1 MAEVNQN
8 SAETPRS
15 TGIIAWFAYNPVAA
29 NLLMALL
36 VIAGLM
42 SLSTLRK
49 QVFPDIEFNAVTV
62 QVPYPG
68 AAPLE
73 VEEGINIKI
82 EEAISEVSGIKK
94 VVSTAAEGM
103 GNVRIEVEDG
113 FDVQEV
119 LDEVKVN
126 VDAII
131 SFPENAEKPVV
142 FRIKPT
148 QEVMWLSINGELD
161 EREMK
166 RITNEVRDEVA
177 NLPQVTSAKVFG
189 ARNDE
194 VAIEVSEADL
204 QKFGITFD
212 DVVSAVRRS
221 SIDLPS
227 GSIKSD
233 AGNILLRT
241 KGQAYSGE
249 DFSNIVLLTRAD
261 GTRLYLRDVAII
273 ADGFVEEL
281 NYSHF
286 DRRFSL
292 AVQVTAV
299 GDQNVLKIAEAVKGY
314 VAEKQQLL
322 PEGVYIAEWADA
334 SFYLQGRLDL
344 MTRNMVFG
352 GVLVFLVLALFLRLS
367 LAFWVILGLPV
378 CFLGT
383 FMLMPTPPVDLSI
396 NMISL
401 FGFILVLGIVVDDA
415 IIIGESAWSEVER
428 NGHTLENIIR
438 GAKRVAMPATF
449 GVLTTMAAFW
459 PMLMVS
465 GPFGVIWKTIG
476 MVVILC
482 LLFSLV
488 ESKLILPAHLRHMK
502 VKKIDRNH
510 PNPIYRVQAVF
521 SEGMKNFV
529 IQRYQPALKKAL
541 EWRYATIASFLG
553 LFVLAIGL
561 IGGGKVRW
569 EFFPNIPSD
578 FVMVS
583 VDMVEGSSDRATI
596 RALETLEESL
606 YQMNEAIYQ
615 EQGYRVVQHSNTWM
629 EGALAGR
636 MVVELKKNE
645 TRDIDGFEVV
655 KRWREQTPE
664 IPGVRILDFQGS
676 TNPGAGAD
684 LGFQLS
690 GKDMATLQAAAQ
702 ELKEKLMSYA
712 GVYNVQDSYSGGA
725 QEITL
730 AIKPEAE
737 ALGISLADLARQVR
751 YGFYGAEAQRIQRG
765 DEEVKVM
772 IRYPRQERSSIGY
785 LENMRVRTQSGEE
798 VPFSK
803 VADIA
808 IQEGYSNITRI
819 NGVRAIDVTA
829 AVDKATTESETVR
842 KDIEDVFMKELQS
855 RYPNVKYGLEGASLE
870 EQKALVG
877 LQQAFAV
884 ALVVIFG
891 LIAIPLKS
899 YSQPLI
905 VMSVI
910 PFGMIGAVV
919 GHWLLGLS
927 VSVLSLCGIVALA
940 GVVVN
945 DSLIMVDF
953 VNRARQQGLR
963 LYDAALNAG
972 GQRFRAIVL
981 TSLTTF
987 FGLIPIVL
995 ERSLQAQIV
1004 IPMAVSLAFGILFA
1018 TVITL
1023 FMVPCLYLILED
1035 FKGMFRAKPDE
1046 FAEQSS
1052 N

>member
-1 MAEVNQN
+1 MSQ
-8 SAETPRS
+8 PPIQRS

-29 NLLMALL
+29 NLLMALI
-36 VIAGLM
+36 VIAGLL
-42 SLSTLRK
+42 SLSTMRK
-49 QVFPDIEFNAVTV
+49 QVFPDIEFNAVMV

-82 EEAISEVSGIKK
+82 EEAISDINGIKK
-94 VVSTAAEGM
+94 VTSTASEGI
-103 GNVRIEVEDG
+103 GSINIEVDDD

-131 SFPENAEKPVV
+131 SFPENAEKPIV

-148 QEVMWLSINGELD
+148 QEVMWLSVSGDLEEAD
-161 EREMK
+161 MK
-166 RITNEVRDEVA
+166 RVANEVRDEVA
-177 NLPQVTSAKVFG
+177 NLPTVSSAKLYG
-189 ARNDE
+189 ARDDE

-204 QKFGITFD
+204 QKYGITFD

-241 KGQAYSGE
+241 KGQAYTGE
-249 DFSNIVLLTRAD
+249 DFSNIVLLTRTD
-261 GTRLYLRDVAII
+261 GTRLYLRDIAIVN
-273 ADGFVEEL
+273 DGFVEEL
-281 NYSHF
+281 NYARF
-286 DRRFSL
+286 DRRYSL
-292 AVQVTAV
+292 TIQVSAV
-299 GDQNVLKIAEAVKGY
+299 GNQNVLEIADDVRQYAADKR
-314 VAEKQQLL
+314 AEL
-322 PEGVYIAEWADA
+322 PQGVYVDEWADV
-334 SFYLQGRLDL
+334 SFYLQDRLDL
-344 MTRNMVFG
+344 MIRNMLYG
-352 GVLVFLVLALFLRLS
+352 GILVFLVLSLFLRLS

-415 IIIGESAWSEVER
+415 IIIGESAWSEVEK

-438 GAKRVAMPATF
+438 GAQRVAMPATF
-449 GVLTTMAAFW
+449 GVLTTIAAFW

-476 MVVILC
+476 LVVILC
-482 LLFSLV
+482 LVFSLV
-488 ESKLILPAHLRHMK
+488 ESKLILPAHLQHMK

-510 PNPIYRVQAVF
+510 SNPIYRFQARF
-521 SEGMKNFV
+521 AEGMKRFV
-529 IQRYQPALKKAL
+529 THQYQPALKRAL
-541 EWRYATIASFLG
+541 EYRYVTIASFFG
-553 LFVLAIGL
+553 MFVLAIGL
-561 IGGGKVRW
+561 IGSGKVRW

-578 FVMVS
+578 FIMVN
-583 VDMVEGSSDRATI
+583 VDMVEGSSDIATI
-596 RALETLEESL
+596 RALESLEESL
-606 YQMNEAIYQ
+606 YAMDNAVFE
-615 EQGYRVVQHSNTWM
+615 EHGYRVVRHNNTWM
-629 EGALAGR
+629 ESALSGA
-636 MVVELKKNE
+636 MVVELLKNE
-645 TRDIDGFEVV
+645 NRDVDGFEVV
-655 KRWREQTPE
+655 KRWRELTPE
-664 IPGVRILDFQGS
+664 IPGVRVLDFQGS
-676 TNPGAGAD
+676 TNKGAGAD

-690 GKDMATLQAAAQ
+690 GKNMSTLQAAAKD
-702 ELKEKLMSYA
+702 LKAKLHSYV
-712 GVYNVQDSYSGGA
+712 GVYNVKDSYSGGA

-730 AIKPEAE
+730 AVKPEAE
-737 ALGISLADLARQVR
+737 ALGISLSDLAKQVR

-772 IRYPRQERSSIGY
+772 IRYPREERSSIGH
-785 LENMRVRTQSGEE
+785 LENMRVRTASGQE
-798 VPFSK
+798 VPFAK
-803 VADIA
+803 VADIT
-808 IQEGYSNITRI
+808 IQDGYSAITRI
-819 NGVRAIDVTA
+819 NGVRAIDVSA
-829 AVDKATTESETVR
+829 SIDKATTESETVR
-842 KDIEDVFMKELQS
+842 KDIEEDFMALLQE
-855 RYPNVKYGLEGASLE
+855 RYPDVKYGLDGASLE
-870 EQKALVG
+870 EQEAMSG
-877 LQQAFAV
+877 LLQAFAV
-884 ALVVIFG
+884 ALVVIFA

-899 YSQPLI
+899 YAQPLI

-910 PFGMIGAVV
+910 PFGMIGAIV
-919 GHWLLGLS
+919 GHWVLGIS

-953 VNRARQQGLR
+953 VNRARAEGLR
-963 LYDAALNAG
+963 LYDAALMAG

-1035 FKGMFRAKPDE
+1035 IKAPFRRNKTTLDATQE
-1046 FAEQSS
+1046 NA
-1052 N
+1052 